1 MKPFIWQLLRAVN
14 YLKNSGIV
22 HRDLKLENI
31 LLESELS
38 DLQQPDKPF
47 IKLIDFGFD
56 TV

>member
-1 MKPFIWQLLRAVN
+1 MLRALN
-14 YLKNSGIV
+14 YLKSSKIV
-22 HRDLKLENI
+22 HRDLKLENV

-38 DLQQPDKPF
+38 DLDSPVKPF